1 MHKLHMTQFNLDQ
14 LTDDLEELGI
24 QSASEY
30 VDPLPPRPP
39 KSGVYRVR
47 PLELQ
52 LDTDVDG
59 NTKLTD
65 GRYPTLLLRKLEI
78 VEPEKEQGR
87 ALYPFKRFSLKPIQ
101 SGPRAGASAANDLL
115 RAFDDT
121 RTFTSGKE
129 ALQIIGEMADAG
141 QTFRARLTWT
151 AYDGEGA
158 REEIASRGGRDAID
172 QDDLREIYRKYT
184 CRGEKNFP
192 QVDGK
197 AVPEWTSPTG
207 NKCEARVA
215 IQAVIPASKNESLV
229 TLS

>member
-1 MHKLHMTQFNLDQ
+1 MTQFNLDQ

-87 ALYPFKRFSLKPIQ
+87 ALYPFKSFSLKPIQ

-207 NKCEARVA
+207 NKCEARVD

>member
-1 MHKLHMTQFNLDQ
+1 MATFDLDT

-24 QSASEY
+24 QTASEY

-39 KSGVYRVR
+39 KSGLYRVR
-47 PLELQ
+47 A
-52 LDTDVDG
+52 LDLDLDKDMDG

-65 GRYPTLLLRKLEI
+65 GRYPTLLLKKLEI

-121 RTFTSGKE
+121 RTFTTGRE
-129 ALQIIGEMADAG
+129 ALQIIGEMVDAG
-141 QTFRARLTWT
+141 QTFRARLSWT
-151 AYDGEGA
+151 AYDGDGA
-158 REEIASRGGRDAID
+158 REEIASKGGRDAID
-172 QDDLREIYRKYT
+172 QEDLREIYKRYT
-184 CRGEKNFP
+184 CRGERNFP

-207 NKCEARVA
+207 NKCDARVD

-229 TLS
+229 KLV